1 MFRRPAVSAT
11 RAARAVRGLWPDRNP
26 LRRTMDRV
34 EAMVAGGLVIAF
46 LAGGPL
52 AAVAAG
58 HAVYSAGSRT
68 AHAQQATWRQVPAV
82 LLAAAPPAG
91 FRQDQVTVPARWT
104 GPDGTRHTGTVPV
117 PAGTRAGHPVMV
129 WVDAAGRAHRPSAR
143 LAAAVYGVASVAL
156 FGVSAAYHRSP
167 LGSRRRGLLARL
179 DHMSILLL
187 IAGTYTPLVVL
198 ALRGWTQ
205 LSLLA
210 VIWGGAPAGILAR
223 LIWRPTWRP
232 VPRWLIT
239 SLFIALGWA
248 ALFVLPQLLRGAGAL
263 VLALILAGGIL
274 YSLGAVVYA
283 WKRPDPSPRW
293 FGFHEVFHAATILA
307 YLTQYTAVSLVV
319 YRAA

>member
-1 MFRRPAVSAT
+1 MVTRPRPQLKIRGVPGPAGRPWGRRTCHSVPEGAGQPEAGADRDGGELHPAPRPARFPPARAVTAALPCCPALAWPGTASPLISGAKVPAVQEHRLLAARSGRVIVAVKGEARMFRRPAVSAT

-129 WVDAAGRAHRPSAR
+129 WVDAAGRLTGRRPGSPPPCTAWQAWPCSACPLRTTGHR
-143 LAAAVYGVASVAL
+143 
-156 FGVSAAYHRSP
+156 SAA
-167 LGSRRRGLLARL
+167 
-179 DHMSILLL
+179 
-187 IAGTYTPLVVL
+187 
-198 ALRGWTQ
+198 
-205 LSLLA
+205 
-210 VIWGGAPAGILAR
+210 
-223 LIWRPTWRP
+223 
-232 VPRWLIT
+232 
-239 SLFIALGWA
+239 
-248 ALFVLPQLLRGAGAL
+248 GAGACWP
-263 VLALILAGGIL
+263 G
-274 YSLGAVVYA
+274 
-283 WKRPDPSPRW
+283 W
-293 FGFHEVFHAATILA
+293 T
-307 YLTQYTAVSLVV
+307 T
-319 YRAA
+319 